1 MPHVIQQ
8 TIVLTLEI
16 VPAGVPKCTAER
28 ATAAIANEWLRCV
41 GQQVVSASTTPTY
54 QIYVRK
60 TPLDHGVQIQLLL
73 CWIVLQAHRQ
83 EISDFERV

>member
-16 VPAGVPKCTAER
+16 VPSGVSRCTAER
-28 ATAAIANEWLRCV
+28 TTAAIANEWLRCV
-41 GQQVVSASTTPTY
+41 GQQVVSASTMPTY

-60 TPLDHGVQIQLLL
+60 TPLDYGAQIQILL